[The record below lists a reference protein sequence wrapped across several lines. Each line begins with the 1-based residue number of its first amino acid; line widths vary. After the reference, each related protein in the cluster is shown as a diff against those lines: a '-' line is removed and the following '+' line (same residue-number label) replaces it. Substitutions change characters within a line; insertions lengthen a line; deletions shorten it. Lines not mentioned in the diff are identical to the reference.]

1 MKQINEILFRAVC
14 LCAAALLL
22 VISLLCSIRVTAVND
37 RAARLERENAAL
49 EAEIA
54 VLAARAESRLSLEEL
69 ERYAVEK
76 LGMQR
81 LSPGQVILIETPE
94 R

>member
-1 MKQINEILFRAVC
+1 LKQVNEILFRAVC
-14 LCAAALLL
+14 LCAAALMLL
-22 VISLLCSIRVTAVND
+22 MSLLCSIRVTAVND
-37 RAARLERENAAL
+37 GAARLERENAAL
-49 EAEIA
+49 EAELA
-54 VLAARAESRLSLEEL
+54 VLTARMESNLNLEEL

-81 LSPGQVILIETPE
+81 CGPDQIILIEMPE

>member
-54 VLAARAESRLSLEEL
+54 VLAARAESSLSLEEL

-81 LSPGQVILIETPE
+81 LSPGQVILIEAPE

>member
-1 MKQINEILFRAVC
+1 MKQVNEILFRAVC

-37 RAARLERENAAL
+37 KAARLERENAAL

>member
-37 RAARLERENAAL
+37 KAARLERENAAL

>member
-1 MKQINEILFRAVC
+1 MC

>member
-1 MKQINEILFRAVC
+1 MKQVNEILFRAVC
-14 LCAAALLL
+14 LGAAALML
-22 VISLLCSIRVTAVND
+22 VMSLLCSIRVTAVND

-54 VLAARAESRLSLEEL
+54 VLTARAESRMSLEEL

-76 LGMQR
+76 LGLQR
-81 LSPGQVILIETPE
+81 CGPDQIILIEAPE

>member
-14 LCAAALLL
+14 LCAAALML
-22 VISLLCSIRVTAVND
+22 VMSLLCSIRVTAVND
-37 RAARLERENAAL
+37 RAARLERQNAAL

-54 VLAARAESRLSLEEL
+54 ALTARAESRLSLEEL

-81 LSPGQVILIETPE
+81 CGPDQIILIETPE

>member
-81 LSPGQVILIETPE
+81 LSPGQAILIETPE

>member
-1 MKQINEILFRAVC
+1 MKQVNEILFRAVC

-54 VLAARAESRLSLEEL
+54 VLAARAESSLSLEEL

-76 LGMQR
+76 HGMQR

>member
-81 LSPGQVILIETPE
+81 LSPGQVILIEAPE

>member
-1 MKQINEILFRAVC
+1 MKQVNEILFRAVC

-49 EAEIA
+49 EEEIA

-69 ERYAVEK
+69 EHYAVEK

>member
-37 RAARLERENAAL
+37 RAARLERENTAL

>member
-1 MKQINEILFRAVC
+1 MKQVDEILFRAVC

-22 VISLLCSIRVTAVND
+22 VISLLCSIRVSAVND
-37 RAARLERENAAL
+37 RAAGLERENAAL

>member
-1 MKQINEILFRAVC
+1 M
-14 LCAAALLL
+14 L
-22 VISLLCSIRVTAVND
+22 VMSLLCSIRVTAVND

-54 VLAARAESRLSLEEL
+54 VQTARAESRLSLEEL

-81 LSPGQVILIETPE
+81 CSPGQIILIETSV

>member
-1 MKQINEILFRAVC
+1 M
-14 LCAAALLL
+14 L
-22 VISLLCSIRVTAVND
+22 VMSLLCSIRVTAVND

-54 VLAARAESRLSLEEL
+54 VQTARAESRLSLEEL

-81 LSPGQVILIETPE
+81 CSPGQIILIETPV

>member
-1 MKQINEILFRAVC
+1 M
-14 LCAAALLL
+14 L
-22 VISLLCSIRVTAVND
+22 VMSLLCSIRVTAVND
-37 RAARLERENAAL
+37 RAARLERQNAAL

-54 VLAARAESRLSLEEL
+54 VLTARAESRLSLEEL

-81 LSPGQVILIETPE
+81 CGPDQIIRIETPE

>member
-1 MKQINEILFRAVC
+1 MKQVNEILFRAVC

>member
-1 MKQINEILFRAVC
+1 MKQVNEILFRAVC

-37 RAARLERENAAL
+37 KAARLERENAAL

-54 VLAARAESRLSLEEL
+54 VLAARVESRLSLEEL

>member
-1 MKQINEILFRAVC
+1 MKQVNEILFRAVC
-14 LCAAALLL
+14 LCAAALML
-22 VISLLCSIRVTAVND
+22 VMSLLCSIRVTAVND

-54 VLAARAESRLSLEEL
+54 VLTARAESRLSLEAL

-81 LSPGQVILIETPE
+81 CGPDQIILIETPE

>member
-1 MKQINEILFRAVC
+1 MKQVNEILFRAVC

-49 EAEIA
+49 EEEIA

>member
-1 MKQINEILFRAVC
+1 MKQVNEILFRAVC
-14 LCAAALLL
+14 LCAAALML
-22 VISLLCSIRVTAVND
+22 VMSLLCSIRVTAVND
-37 RAARLERENAAL
+37 KAARLERENAAL

-81 LSPGQVILIETPE
+81 CGPGQVILIEAPE

>member
-1 MKQINEILFRAVC
+1 MKQVNEILFRAVC

-22 VISLLCSIRVTAVND
+22 VASLLCSIRVTAVND
-37 RAARLERENAAL
+37 MAARLERENAAL

-81 LSPGQVILIETPE
+81 LSPGQVILIETSE

>member
-1 MKQINEILFRAVC
+1 MKQVNEILFRAVC

-54 VLAARAESRLSLEEL
+54 VLAARAESSLSLEEL